1 MVCATLRSVARI
13 AVIPMQDWLGY
24 GNESR
29 MNRPSTSGE
38 NWKWRMLPGEFSE
51 ELREKIRRTTLL
63 YGR

>member
-24 GNESR
+24 GSESR
-29 MNRPSTSGE
+29 MNTPSTSGE
-38 NWKWRMLPGEFSE
+38 NWKWRLLPGEFTE
-51 ELREKIRRTTLL
+51 ELQEKIRRATLL